1 MRLKQQAPTAPKQKL
16 SFVVYTD
23 VGSLA
28 HLSKECHSN
37 AYDLTSSSSER
48 IKVGDSFSRV
58 MWNRQPF
65 GYNRS
70 LFIKGEGVEDEIS
83 FEEYRAQFYANDSST
98 MEVEEFP
105 QIVQTDPVKR
115 KLDFDETPY
124 KAEHVD
130 DMTINTRGAYNELS
144 DMFGK

>member
-1 MRLKQQAPTAPKQKL
+1 M
-16 SFVVYTD
+16 
-23 VGSLA
+23 
-28 HLSKECHSN
+28 
-37 AYDLTSSSSER
+37 
-48 IKVGDSFSRV
+48 
-58 MWNRQPF
+58 
-65 GYNRS
+65 
-70 LFIKGEGVEDEIS
+70 EDEIS

-130 DMTINTRGAYNELS
+130 DMTINTRGAYHELS